1 MTGHDTSEH
10 KSYLGDSVYVDI
22 DQYGGL
28 ILTTENGLGAPNSIV
43 MEPEVIHKL
52 SDWINQM
59 QELQMLR
66 TSLSP
71 RR

>member
-28 ILTTENGLGAPNSIV
+28 ILTTENGLGATNSIV

-52 SDWINQM
+52 ADWIIEMQGQQM
-59 QELQMLR
+59 VR
-66 TSLSP
+66 TSLALS
-71 RR
+71 R